1 MSIQKKWIG
10 SESYYSVYK
19 IDMKKKTRGMT
30 INFLDERFPVDDE
43 DDNDFVSQTVGDN
56 DK

>member
-1 MSIQKKWIG
+1 
-10 SESYYSVYK
+10 
-19 IDMKKKTRGMT
+19 MKKKTRGMT